1 MGRNTGQ
8 LLRERM
14 ILTKEPNQKSLEI
27 GCGSHKIFHD
37 SIGLDKSPHSK
48 ADIIRDITRGLPFSD
63 NTFDL
68 VIAIEVIEHIE
79 PYVDL
84 IFLFNEV
91 YRVLV
96 NTGKFI
102 FTTPNGLHSFE
113 HITHHRMF
121 TPNSFHYFKKQEGD
135 FEDMRL
141 SDGIITDFRID
152 WGNNTEQ
159 QLEGIFTAIK
169 GDK

>member
-1 MGRNTGQ
+1 MVLRKDMGQT
-8 LLRERM
+8 
-14 ILTKEPNQKSLEI
+14 SLEI

-37 SIGLDKSPHSK
+37 SIGMDKSPHSK
-48 ADIIRDITRGLPFSD
+48 ADIIRDIARGLPFND
-63 NTFDL
+63 NTFDY

-79 PYVDL
+79 PYADL
-84 IFLFNEV
+84 IFLFNEAH
-91 YRVLV
+91 RVLK
-96 NTGKFI
+96 NGGKFI

-121 TPNSFHYFKKQEGD
+121 TPNSFHYFTKTTGD

-141 SDGIITDFRID
+141 SDGITANFYIG
-152 WGNNTEQ
+152 WGNNTEE

-169 GDK
+169 E